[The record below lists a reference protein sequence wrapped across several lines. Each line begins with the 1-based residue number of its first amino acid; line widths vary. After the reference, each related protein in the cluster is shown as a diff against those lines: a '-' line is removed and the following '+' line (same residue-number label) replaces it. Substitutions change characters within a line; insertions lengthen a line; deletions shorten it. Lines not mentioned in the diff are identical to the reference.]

1 MMEVW
6 NNTACAVGDFL
17 LGWTL
22 WLPRDVALVLLA
34 VMSALLALALRR
46 LSTNQHALRLMRDD
60 LIQLRRLTRQTRSRG
75 DRASL
80 GRYRRTATAVRW
92 LQLRQESRALLVS
105 LAPLAIL
112 MTWASQRLEFLP
124 PQSGE
129 TVTLTAWLPSSAA
142 GGVAHLVPQ
151 TGLDASGGWIREIV
165 PSRHA
170 DQPRGLAT
178 WQLRAYERPQA
189 YGLVLR
195 FRGRSV
201 EHPLLVGQKT
211 YLPPRRIHGE
221 DFESQV
227 ELRPYRPLGLARIP
241 WLPLPPWLTWF
252 LGLTVLAYVVG
263 RRWLS
268 IA

>member
-6 NNTACAVGDFL
+6 NNTARAVGDLL
-17 LGWTL
+17 LGWAL
-22 WLPRDVALVLLA
+22 GLPRDAALVLLA

-46 LSTNQHALRLMRDD
+46 LSTNQHALRLMRAD
-60 LIQLRRLTRQTRSRG
+60 LIQLRRLTRQARAVG
-75 DRASL
+75 DRASIA
-80 GRYRRTATAVRW
+80 RFRRTATAVRW
-92 LQLRQESRALLVS
+92 LQLRQEFRALLVS
-105 LAPLAIL
+105 LVPLAIL

-142 GGVAHLVPQ
+142 GGVVHLVPK
-151 TGLDASGGWIREIV
+151 TGLDASAGWIQEVV

-227 ELRPYRPLGLARIP
+227 ELCPYRPLGLARIP

-252 LGLTVLAYVVG
+252 LVLTISAYLG
-263 RRWLS
+263 GKRWLG